1 MAIEEDLSQWD
12 IAPTKKMI
20 SYAFGYIVINF
31 LIGGGFS
38 LVFYYYEVEIG
49 LSVVLLGLAFLIF
62 ALWNMVND
70 PLLGFI
76 TDKPRKW
83 TKRWGLRAP
92 WVVITSIPILIL
104 YFFIWAP
111 PVGASQLTLFIWFVV
126 FTCLF
131 DTFLSIYNGHVYG
144 GFTNQ
149 FPSEYERRRAFSIA
163 SLLMGIIFLI
173 MGVTAALIIEYG
185 NPSSFILV
193 ALIMIIAMAF
203 FNIILFFGIKESEE
217 MKEMFIKSYEKA
229 EKKSFYGTMKT
240 ALKQKNFRVSLAG
253 YTSSITA
260 TTLSGASGIYMWKYV
275 YDLPLSAGILPGI
288 VGVVGFL
295 IFIPFWSNYA
305 KKHGFK
311 KTYYTCFFFHGLSYI
326 PFLFTGIY
334 TSGAAIVLEVS
345 VFAFIQGV
353 FVSGEVI
360 MLMPVAADTYDEVS
374 MAMKKR
380 VDATLVGVRTFFFR
394 IAFVA
399 VGVLIPL
406 IHIMTGFDPTPGAT
420 QTDLALLGIRI
431 HAALIPAIIFIVMS
445 IVFKKF
451 YTLEGA
457 EKEAMVAKLKDLGI
471 YR

>member
-1 MAIEEDLSQWD
+1 MAIEEDLSSWD
-12 IAPTKKMI
+12 IASSKKMI

-31 LIGGGFS
+31 LIGAGFS
-38 LVFYYYEVEIG
+38 LVYYYYTVELG
-49 LSVVLLGLAFLIF
+49 LPVLLLGLAYVIF
-62 ALWNMVND
+62 AIWNMVND
-70 PLLGFI
+70 PLLGYI

-92 WVVITSIPILIL
+92 WVYITSIPILIF
-104 YFFIWAP
+104 YFLIWWIYYIPGNVFFVFLWFI
-111 PVGASQLTLFIWFVV
+111 II
-126 FTCLF
+126 TCLF
-131 DTFLSIYNGHVYG
+131 DTFLSIYNDHVYG

-163 SLLMGIIFLI
+163 TLLMGIVMTA
-173 MGVTAALIIEYG
+173 MGVATALIIEYG
-185 NPSSFILV
+185 NPVSFIRV
-193 ALIMIIAMAF
+193 AIIMIIAMAL
-203 FNIILFFGIKESEE
+203 FNIILFLGIKESEE

-229 EKKSFYGTMKT
+229 EKTSFFGTMKT

-253 YTSSITA
+253 YTSSVTA
-260 TTLSGASGIYMWKYV
+260 VTLAGASAIFMWRYV
-275 YDLPLSAGILPGI
+275 YGLPLSASILPII
-288 VGVVGFL
+288 VGVIGF
-295 IFIPFWSNYA
+295 IIVIPFWSNYA

-311 KTYYTCFFFHGLSYI
+311 KTYYTCFFFMGLSYI
-326 PFLFTGIY
+326 PFLFTGIF
-334 TSGAAIVLEVS
+334 TSGAATVLEVTI
-345 VFAFIQGV
+345 FGFIQGV
-353 FVSGEVI
+353 FYSGLVI

-374 MAMKKR
+374 VALGKR
-380 VDATLVGVRTFFFR
+380 VDAALVGVRTFFFR

-399 VGVLIPL
+399 VGVILPL
-406 IHIMTGFDPTPGAT
+406 IQIMTGFNPTTDA

-431 HAALIPAIIFIVMS
+431 HRALIPAIIFIVMS